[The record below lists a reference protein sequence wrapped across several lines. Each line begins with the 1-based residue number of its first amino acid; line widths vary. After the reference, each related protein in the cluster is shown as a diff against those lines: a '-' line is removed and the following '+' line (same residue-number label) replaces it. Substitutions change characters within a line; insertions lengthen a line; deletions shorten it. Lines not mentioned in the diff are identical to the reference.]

1 VIRKVGHEEGAARW
15 GQGLGKCSEEAML
28 SSSDYLDRVLGGL
41 SLLARCASKS
51 ICLRALS

>member
-1 VIRKVGHEEGAARW
+1 MIWKVGHEAGASRW
-15 GQGLGKCSEEAML
+15 GQGLAKWSEEAML
-28 SSSDYLDRVLGGL
+28 SSRDYLDRVLGGL

>member
-1 VIRKVGHEEGAARW
+1 MGHEEGAARW
-15 GQGLGKCSEEAML
+15 GRDRQKVRRGEVP
-28 SSSDYLDRVLGGL
+28 SSDYLDRVLGGL